1 MQRNAKKPRK
11 RNESLEINLYYH
23 GLNNKIF
30 FIVKCYYKIITPIC
44 NYFDI
49 LNYNLTA
56 AAAALSLAFVATVF
70 VAAVVTAV
78 FVAAL
83 SAVFVAAAAASTT
96 SRFNVTDYACG

>member
-11 RNESLEINLYYH
+11 RNESLEINFYYH

-49 LNYNLTA
+49 LEYNLT

-70 VAAVVTAV
+70 VAAVVAAV

-96 SRFNVTDYACG
+96 SRFNITDYACG